1 MRWQLSCS
9 TLACAVL
16 AVAVVVT
23 AAEEDDVSDRDKRQ
37 TPYYTAA
44 LPVRSGSGPG
54 PGPAYKPQPTQQQ
67 PRFPAAAFSV
77 APQPFRSSPI
87 DDHESDEVDRN
98 AVSPTPNY
106 LLNRPQPTTP
116 SSQYRSQTPQPQQ
129 QQQASRSRPNSQDY
143 RRPQSPQGQRNQF
156 QPQQQLTEEE
166 LADLEEDEKEEPDRL
181 TQLLPESKFSC
192 SNKNTGYYADEGLNC
207 EVFHY
212 CQDNARHS
220 WICPEGFLFHQVH
233 LICMPPSS
241 DNICKQSSQY
251 HFVND
256 YLYRPINEEE
266 VQRKPN
272 TSLRYADR
280 YYPENYY
287 EEAEETHQP
296 APQVVRR
303 PVQQLQNNYQPQ
315 NQNYQLQRPVQ
326 QVRQASNT
334 NQVFHSPEEVNIPL
348 QHRRPQPQASQAE
361 DEDY

>member
-1 MRWQLSCS
+1 MRWQLGSS
-9 TLACAVL
+9 AVL
-16 AVAVVVT
+16 ALLVAATVAT
-23 AAEEDDVSDRDKRQ
+23 ATTSEEEDTSDRDKRQ
-37 TPYYTAA
+37 SPYYTAA
-44 LPVRSGSGPG
+44 LPVRPG
-54 PGPAYKPQPTQQQ
+54 PTYKPQLQQPTQQQ

-77 APQPFRSSPI
+77 APQPFRSSPV
-87 DDHESDEVDRN
+87 DDSDADEVDRN
-98 AVSPTPNY
+98 AVSPTPSY
-106 LLNRPQPTTP
+106 LLTRPQPTTP
-116 SSQYRSQTPQPQQ
+116 SSQYRSQTPQPHQQ
-129 QQQASRSRPNSQDY
+129 QQQASRSRPNNQDY
-143 RRPQSPQGQRNQF
+143 RRPPQQSTQGQRTQF

-166 LADLEEDEKEEPDRL
+166 LAELEEDEKEEPDRL
-181 TQLLPESKFSC
+181 TQLLPESKFTC
-192 SNKNTGYYADEGLNC
+192 HNKNTGYYADEGLNC

-212 CQDNARHS
+212 CQDSARHS

-241 DNICKQSSQY
+241 DNICKQSSQF

-256 YLYRPINEEE
+256 YLYRPINEDE

-272 TSLRYADR
+272 VTLRYADR

-287 EEAEETHQP
+287 PEEAEETHQP

-303 PVQQLQNNYQPQ
+303 PAPQQ

-348 QHRRPQPQASQAE
+348 QHRRPQQPISQAE